1 MMFERNAPEQ
11 HDTLDRI
18 PEPSENPVLCGH
30 DQAAGAL
37 AAAYRAGKLPHALLF
52 SGPRGIG
59 KATLAFHFAYHV
71 LTQPDHAAAAGKLV
85 APDPRS
91 PHFRQ
96 MAAGSHPSVLHLT
109 RPANDRNGGGFKS
122 AITVDEVRKVSR
134 FTSHTAHDG
143 GYRFVIVDPA
153 DDMNPN
159 AANALLK
166 NLEEPPARTVFMLI
180 AHSAGR
186 LLPTIRSRCQ
196 TVRLSPL
203 AAADLYAVL
212 EKFEIALPAN
222 GEGRAALAAAA
233 AGSPRTAILMTDYG
247 GLEVGATLDR
257 LIRAPNPPGVEAHRL
272 ADAVAAKDRAI
283 QFAMFNDRLLDV
295 LAEAAGEAARSGDIE
310 RAGRISG
317 AWQEMRIA
325 IGEADTYNLDRKQHA
340 LTMIL
345 RLHDTLRM

>member
-1 MMFERNAPEQ
+1 MFERIAPEQ
-11 HDTLDRI
+11 HDTLDHI
-18 PEPSENPVLCGH
+18 PEPSENAFLRGH
-30 DQAAGAL
+30 GQAADAL

-59 KATLAFHFAYHV
+59 KATLAFRFAYHV
-71 LTQPDHAAAAGKLV
+71 LTQPDYAAASLGLV
-85 APDPRS
+85 EPDPRS

-109 RPANDRNGGGFKS
+109 RPANDRSGGGFKS
-122 AITVDEVRKVSR
+122 AITVDEVRRVSR

-153 DDMNPN
+153 DDMNVN

-166 NLEEPPARTVFMLI
+166 SLEEPPARTVFILI

-203 AAADLYAVL
+203 APADLYAAL
-212 EKFEIALPAN
+212 ETFEIALPADA
-222 GEGRAALAAAA
+222 EGRAALAEAA
-233 AGSPRTAILMTDYG
+233 AGSPRTAILMTEYG
-247 GLEVGATLDR
+247 GLEVGAALDR
-257 LIRAPNPPGVEAHRL
+257 VIGAQASPGVEAHRL
-272 ADAVAAKDRAI
+272 AEAVAAKDRAI
-283 QFAMFNDRLLDV
+283 QFAMFNDRLLDL
-295 LAEAAGEAARSGDIE
+295 LAGAAVDAAHRGDVE
-310 RAGRISG
+310 RAGRISA

>member
-1 MMFERNAPEQ
+1 MFERIAPEQ

-18 PEPSENPVLCGH
+18 PEPSENPFLAGH
-30 DQAAGAL
+30 GQAAANL

-59 KATLAFHFAYHV
+59 KATLAFRFAYHV
-71 LTQPDHAAAAGKLV
+71 LTNPDHGSAPTGIAP
-85 APDPRS
+85 PDPKS
-91 PHFRQ
+91 THFRQ
-96 MAAGSHPSVLHLT
+96 IAAGSHPSVLHLT
-109 RPANDRNGGGFKS
+109 RPPNERGGSGFKS

-143 GYRFVIVDPA
+143 GYRVVIVDPA
-153 DDMNPN
+153 DDMNVN

-166 NLEEPPARTVFMLI
+166 NLEEPPARTVFILI

-196 TVRLSPL
+196 TVRLLPL
-203 AAADLYAVL
+203 AADDLFAAL
-212 EKFEIALPAN
+212 ERFEIDLPGDAD
-222 GEGRAALAAAA
+222 GRAALAVAA
-233 AGSPRTAILMTDYG
+233 AGSPRTAVLMTEYG
-247 GLEVGATLDR
+247 GLEVGTALDR
-257 LIRAPNPPGVEAHRL
+257 LLRAAKPPGVEAHKL
-272 ADAVAAKDRAI
+272 AEAVAAKDRAI
-283 QFAMFNDRLLDV
+283 QFGMFNDRLLDV
-295 LAEAAGEAARSGDIE
+295 LAEAAVDAAHVGDVE
-310 RAGRISG
+310 RAERISG

-325 IGEADTYNLDRKQHA
+325 IAEAATYNLDRKQHA

>member
-1 MMFERNAPEQ
+1 MFERIAPEQ

-18 PEPSENPVLCGH
+18 PEPSENPFLAGH
-30 DQAAGAL
+30 GQAATAL

-59 KATLAFHFAYHV
+59 KATLAFHFARLV
-71 LTQPDHAAAAGKLV
+71 LTNPDHASAPTELV
-85 APDPRS
+85 PPDPKS
-91 PHFRQ
+91 SHFRQ
-96 MAAGSHPSVLHLT
+96 VAAGSHPSVLHLT
-109 RPANDRNGGGFKS
+109 RPASERSGAGFKS

-143 GYRFVIVDPA
+143 GYRFVVVDPA
-153 DDMNPN
+153 DDMNVN

-166 NLEEPPARTVFMLI
+166 SLEEPPARTVFILI

-196 TVRLSPL
+196 AVRLAPL
-203 AAADLYAVL
+203 FVEDLYAVL
-212 EKFEIALPAN
+212 ERFEIALPADA
-222 GEGRAALAAAA
+222 EGRTALAASA
-233 AGSPRTAILMTDYG
+233 AGSPRTAILMTEYG
-247 GLEVGATLDR
+247 GLEVGAALDR
-257 LIRAPNPPGVEAHRL
+257 LLAAPNPPGVEAHRL
-272 ADAVAAKDRAI
+272 AEAVAAKDRAI
-283 QFAMFNDRLLDV
+283 QFGMFNDRLLDV
-295 LAEAAGEAARSGDIE
+295 LAGVAVEAARTGDLE
-310 RAGRISG
+310 RADRISG

-325 IGEADTYNLDRKQHA
+325 IGEAETYNLDRKQHA